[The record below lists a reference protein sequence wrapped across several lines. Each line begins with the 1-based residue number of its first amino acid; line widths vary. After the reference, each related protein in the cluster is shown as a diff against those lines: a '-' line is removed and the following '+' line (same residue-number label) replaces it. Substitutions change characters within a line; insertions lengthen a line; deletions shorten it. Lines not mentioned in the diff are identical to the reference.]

1 MELNYKEC
9 GEYQIPEVRPNE
21 EAEGFIWKYGGMRKK
36 YLKENRRGIYSAM
49 LLEGTLKTHL
59 MQVQEE
65 ALAMMERLTEQMA
78 KSEGVTEELKAKD
91 QMAWVRRMNNI
102 RNRAEE
108 IVNSELIYA

>member
-1 MELNYKEC
+1 MSA
-9 GEYQIPEVRPNE
+9 RPNLLTHATE
-21 EAEGFIWKYGGMRKK
+21 SPPPISEKAP
-36 YLKENRRGIYSAM
+36 SAVASV
-49 LLEGTLKTHL
+49 EGTLKTHL

>member
-21 EAEGFIWKYGGMRKK
+21 EAEGFIGKYGGMRKK
-36 YLKENRRGIYSAM
+36 YLKEKRRGTYSAM